1 MRLGDMI
8 HQALAG
14 VRRHRARTTLV
25 LIELIVGIAAVTIVL
40 GLSAGL
46 NADYQ
51 TSMNVMGRDVIAI
64 EFITGALDKIRE
76 PSMDTAY
83 ADTAYENTARL
94 VAACP
99 LVKAVTKVD
108 RIPFVLQRARGEWV
122 DKNRSRYMSNVFRV
136 DSSFERVFRPKML
149 HGTWFTS
156 SDEEAGIAG
165 AVITAKLAKACFGKE
180 DALGEELVFPASS
193 GLSNTFVITGVLD
206 PSFRFPRHEMVLS
219 GVEVEEYV
227 VFVPGWAVP
236 ASIGNVKLIDEGGQR
251 YWACAQ
257 SEESV
262 YAAAREIDE
271 YFLPTQESIM
281 YSIQPAHELIAKT
294 WEGIHWIVI
303 ALSLFAWCVLIIA
316 SFGLSGIM
324 FITVRER
331 MKEMGIRSSLGASP
345 GEIIGQFLMEVVA
358 LSLVGG
364 LGGIILAAAIF
375 GLVSPMNLPRAAGI
389 GAYLKAAGISVA
401 LGIIAGCYP
410 AVQAGLQSPV
420 KALERTL

>member
-76 PSMDTAY
+76 SSMDTAY

-94 VAACP
+94 VVACP
-99 LVKAVTKVD
+99 SVKAVTKVD

-136 DSSFERVFRPKML
+136 DNSFERVFRPKML

-227 VFVPGWAVP
+227 VFVPGWA
-236 ASIGNVKLIDEGGQR
+236 ACSIG
-251 YWACAQ
+251 
-257 SEESV
+257 
-262 YAAAREIDE
+262 
-271 YFLPTQESIM
+271 M
-281 YSIQPAHELIAKT
+281 
-294 WEGIHWIVI
+294 
-303 ALSLFAWCVLIIA
+303 
-316 SFGLSGIM
+316 
-324 FITVRER
+324 
-331 MKEMGIRSSLGASP
+331 
-345 GEIIGQFLMEVVA
+345 
-358 LSLVGG
+358 
-364 LGGIILAAAIF
+364 
-375 GLVSPMNLPRAAGI
+375 
-389 GAYLKAAGISVA
+389 
-401 LGIIAGCYP
+401 
-410 AVQAGLQSPV
+410 
-420 KALERTL
+420 

>member
-14 VRRHRARTTLV
+14 VRGHRARTILV

-51 TSMNVMGRDVIAI
+51 TSINVMGRDVIAI
-64 EFITGALDKIRE
+64 EFITGSLDKIRE

-83 ADTAYENTARL
+83 VDTAGL
-94 VAACP
+94 VATCP

-108 RIPFVLQRARGEWV
+108 RISFVLQRARGEWV
-122 DKNRSRYMSNVFRV
+122 DKSKPRYMSNVFRV
-136 DSSFERVFRPKML
+136 DNSFERVFRPKML

-156 SDEEAGIAG
+156 SDEEGGIAG
-165 AVITAKLAKACFGKE
+165 VVITAKLAKACFGKE

-227 VFVPGWAVP
+227 VFVPNWAVP

-262 YAAAREIDE
+262 YAAAKEMDE
-271 YFLPTQESIM
+271 YFSPMQESIL
-281 YSIQPAHELIAKT
+281 YSIQPAHELIAKA

-303 ALSLFAWCVLIIA
+303 VLSLFAWCVLIIA

-331 MKEMGIRSSLGASP
+331 MKEMGIRSSLGATP

-358 LSLVGG
+358 LSLLGGVGG
-364 LGGIILAAAIF
+364 IVLAAAIF
-375 GLVSPMNLPRAAGI
+375 GLVSPMDLPRAAGF
-389 GAYLKAAGISVA
+389 GAYFKAAGISIV

-410 AVQAGLQSPV
+410 AIQAGLKSPV